1 MMVPVLKSD
10 QLAEGKVAPVTVDGA
25 AVAIARVRGQV
36 YAVTGVCP
44 HRGGLLGEGDL
55 ADHHLYCPL
64 HAWSF
69 DVRTGV
75 GFFPAGT
82 RIATYAVEEREGQIW
97 VDPAPRA
104 PPIDFAPPVA

>member
-1 MMVPVLKSD
+1 MRPVLASGA
-10 QLAEGKVAPVTVDGA
+10 LGEGKVAAVTVDGA
-25 AVAIARVRGQV
+25 EIALARVQGRV

-82 RIATYAVEEREGQIW
+82 RIATYGVEERDGQIW
-97 VDPAPRA
+97 VDPTPRA
-104 PPIDFAPPVA
+104 PPIDFVPPVA